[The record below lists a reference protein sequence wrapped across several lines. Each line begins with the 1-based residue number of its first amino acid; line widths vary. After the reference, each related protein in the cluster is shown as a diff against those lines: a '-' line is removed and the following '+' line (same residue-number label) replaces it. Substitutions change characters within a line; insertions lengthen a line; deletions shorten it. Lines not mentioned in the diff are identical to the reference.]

1 MNFPDDLV
9 YTEKDEW
16 IKLDG
21 MVATIGITDY
31 AQDQLSDIVYFEFL
45 VNEGDEVQQ
54 GDAFSLVE
62 SVKAAADVYLP
73 LSGKI
78 MEVNEKLLD
87 EPEII
92 NADPYE
98 AGWMIKIEINDPSQ
112 LDAGMDAKEYE
123 AYCLER
129 D

>member
-31 AQDQLSDIVYFEFL
+31 AQDQLSDIVYIEFL

>member
-62 SVKAAADVYLP
+62 FVKAAADVYLP

-78 MEVNEKLLD
+78 LEVNEKLLD